1 MLHKQQKHIEQK
13 NENFNVSTVIE
24 SIKISKKKKK
34 ITKINIVTKI

>member
-24 SIKISKKKKK
+24 SIKISKKKN
-34 ITKINIVTKI
+34 TKINIVTKI

>member
-24 SIKISKKKKK
+24 SIKISKKHLETELHVLNLK
-34 ITKINIVTKI
+34 